1 MSTRSTPSF
10 LSPSG
15 YSGKKIFVLMCLV
28 TASLIIDT
36 SLTRI
41 SKLNIVQSSA
51 PHESLPIFT
60 VIGVGYVITQYLLM
74 KFVKQKSKDIRSNRR
89 LHTIVT
95 ALQYVLSVV
104 VILVILQLW
113 VLSYYNTVLL
123 TVTIVISYTMAII
136 MIGLLAE
143 RFFSWFRSN
152 RNIVVLS
159 YGIASGIFVI
169 NAGITMVF
177 LTNLLSVKPAE
188 VYDFL
193 SLGSTFIS
201 PGSIMDNLNNAF
213 VISSILSFVSMWI
226 ATTLLLRHY
235 SRNTGRTKYWVII
248 GIPLAYFLSQFLTI
262 FLNLFTPIINVEPVS
277 YGIVLTLAYTF
288 SKPAGGILFGI
299 AFWTIA
305 RNIPQSSVVRDYM
318 LISAYGLV
326 LLFVSNQAIV
336 LAEVPYP
343 PFGLAT
349 VSFIGLSAYLVL
361 LGIYSSAISVSEDSK
376 LRQSIRT
383 FAIKES
389 RLLDSI
395 GMAQMEQQIHRKVIE
410 FTKQNQ
416 DKMAEE
422 TGIQSS
428 LTEEDMKQYL
438 EQVIREVKMQKSTTG
453 KTNNGNS

>member
-1 MSTRSTPSF
+1 
-10 LSPSG
+10 
-15 YSGKKIFVLMCLV
+15 MCLV